1 MKGIKELINSNNN
14 EISRIENLILSDNNE
29 TNKEDLLKQ
38 LKLLYEKKNKINNLY
53 KEILNIENYTED
65 NDEKIV
71 DKKEANTDAKNSDI
85 NINNQKPIKRKN
97 SNTYIYFIIIV

>member
-38 LKLLYEKKNKINNLY
+38 LKLLYEKK
-53 KEILNIENYTED
+53 
-65 NDEKIV
+65 
-71 DKKEANTDAKNSDI
+71 
-85 NINNQKPIKRKN
+85 IK
-97 SNTYIYFIIIV
+97 